1 MTQLPATEAAKPA
14 DNLVTSLF
22 SQFFGGPAYLEVA
35 TRLLKVSLK
44 ELYPALDIDP
54 NNAAIGEPQWDIVNG
69 EVVELFTNYETLS
82 DMLCQLAILRTSIM
96 LIEGH
101 HYLTQ
106 RPVATPA
113 VHLPVQIEE
122 IARLLNELSPTVLIA
137 CQEQQLAYWN
147 ASHDASGPR
156 WEALANT
163 LRGFWNAQQIEG
175 WTATECSMAR
185 ALFFHPDD
193 QERQS
198 NSNPYDTHAYLI
210 DIDAVEN
217 GQVEHVNEVAIAVL
231 IGKIENKEVILT
243 HSLRY
248 GYERFDS
255 QEALGASLG
264 GQLLQLGRKKIQWRL
279 YEPSGDFF
287 SHYAL
292 QMIDMQINAI
302 DAFGFAYETTTNDAE
317 APQDKQFAS
326 NIGKNKTNLDLG
338 WVEDQLPDWL
348 QNASSADQ
356 ISFARHLKS
365 LSALNSSHAGK
376 TYQDDIPSISD
387 FALTALK
394 NRMQLEHPEA
404 ATLDLQK
411 IEIEVRTVVA
421 WGSFIVPGQ
430 IETTRFNILELAMQ
444 NLIAVPFGDKAIR
457 SLDKSTPLPEWMTVA
472 YIESLISE
480 IDVGRTYPALIKR
493 TLLDDPAQS
502 QRRQE
507 LYTSQL
513 RIQLPLLALQNKL
526 RDVGGLDERGC
537 RYVNALME
545 PNEADRKV
553 DGQTIVLRKLAFV
566 RQLQLGV
573 SEDVVTNMFVIGP
586 QDPDAG
592 PCVLYQPMLE
602 PQLCQ
607 YPSPSNL
614 LYAIRQTASLRRSVL
629 AWLPDAV
636 RTAYSRYVFPR
647 SMPSPWIVVDFI
659 TSPLASLADIGP
671 VALSRNFVGGDFL
684 PVLFKANAS
693 ALVELAD
700 RQSVSDSE
708 SGWASFKQAGWMIFN
723 LALPFL
729 GSTAGTAA
737 WIWQIL
743 DDIEQITQD
752 DEKTD
757 ALAKWEAIVD
767 VLLNLALA
775 ITTHAIDR
783 TRTGNTKRQK
793 ALGGTLKETPQDTP
807 KPVGV
812 VEPKLVIEQLAPAS
826 YTEQTP
832 GHYGVIHTYG
842 ALSTT
847 PERLAK
853 LLSSFNIKEPK
864 EIGEPETEGVFQ
876 GLYEKDGS
884 RYAKVDAK
892 WFKVQAQGDQV
903 FIVDARNLE
912 RTGPPLASDAHGQWR
927 IDTSL
932 RLRGD
937 GSAGAKRRI
946 RSDAVRRSAVLLA
959 KLNRFEHT
967 KPEKQVLLTQDVEA
981 WNSASGIAKEDKRL
995 AYLSTLK
1002 TQRESYEEALLTL
1015 IEWPAFES
1023 APNYTGT
1030 RLSYLNAQVNFT
1042 FAEIGLLQE
1051 RLTPILTKALNIVEA
1066 QDLMLEQ
1073 QHIDDA
1079 QLMVT
1084 LSEDMIERLDYMQ
1097 TRFERLK
1104 ALGRKGCA
1112 FVKEHQGKLPS
1123 YTSDQLRLLQLDM
1136 YRHLCLT
1143 PDSLKTMPEGWEE
1156 VRQIVDNLTVAC
1168 QALQDAVSEQ
1178 SVIRLDEQ
1186 IDALNS
1192 LTEQFTAIDE
1202 HLNYAAEEY
1211 KDSARPEQIT
1221 RVSKRIELLKKRAAR
1236 HLEGALDERS
1246 NLRRQPGPYM
1256 QRPRP
1261 RRKFIRA
1268 RFWGMVSGEPRL
1280 SNTGEETDLLDV
1292 KNPITE
1298 QIIVTFHRK
1307 ATGEWVPREKPGQP
1321 SVIPT
1326 LKISVAKGSALISGL
1341 EAFKAQ
1347 AEAQALRPNRTPTG
1361 TGLIMHAHARRLLT
1375 ISNAIKRALTQAQNN
1390 LSNET
1395 FETANTITPAER
1407 SSADTVRFRLESEA
1421 RDLHILGYE
1430 IEQKITKQSPPTM
1443 SRVIWLRDRN
1453 LISITKQ
1460 MTRRRIKGM
1469 DYDYLDRY
1477 EIKDKQTN
1485 KALWFADFHYSKS
1498 WLADHFF
1505 FSARLK
1511 TPEEIN
1517 QGKTADSGGRL
1528 SQRQLIKFYRST
1540 IAVDQAKD
1548 VFFAKEPS

>member
-1 MTQLPATEAAKPA
+1 MTHPPATEAARPA
-14 DNLVTSLF
+14 DNLVASLF

-35 TRLLKVSLK
+35 ARLLRASLK

-54 NNAAIGEPQWDIVNG
+54 NNTAIGEPQWDIVNG
-69 EVVELFTNYETLS
+69 EVVNLFTNYETLS
-82 DMLCQLAILRTSIM
+82 DMLCQLAIKRASTM

-106 RPVATPA
+106 LPVATPA
-113 VHLPVQIEE
+113 VHLPVEVEE
-122 IARLLNELSPTVLIA
+122 IGRLLNELSPTLLIA

-147 ASHDASGPR
+147 ASPDTSGPR
-156 WEALANT
+156 WKALADT
-163 LRGFWNAQQIEG
+163 LRGFWNVQPLEV
-175 WTATECSMAR
+175 WTAAECSMAR
-185 ALFFHPDD
+185 TFFLNPDD
-193 QERQS
+193 QDRQS
-198 NSNPYDTHAYLI
+198 DNNPYDTHAYLI
-210 DIDAVEN
+210 DIDAVED
-217 GQVEHVNEVAIAVL
+217 GQVQHVNEVAIAVL
-231 IGKIENKEVILT
+231 IGRIDNKEVILT
-243 HSLRY
+243 HSLRN

-255 QEALGASLG
+255 KEALGASLAG
-264 GQLLQLGRKKIQWRL
+264 HLLESGRKKIQWQL

-292 QMIDMQINAI
+292 QMIDMQIKAI

-317 APQDKQFAS
+317 VPQDKKIAS
-326 NIGKNKTNLDLG
+326 NAGKNDTNLDLG

-356 ISFARHLKS
+356 ISFARHLKN

-376 TYQDDIPSISD
+376 TYQDDIPSITD

-394 NRMQLEHPEA
+394 KQMQLEHPDA
-404 ATLDLQK
+404 STLNLEK
-411 IEIEVRTVVA
+411 IEIQVRTVVA

-430 IETTRFNILELAMQ
+430 IETSRFNVLELALQ
-444 NLIAVPFGDKAIR
+444 NLIAVPFGDKTIR
-457 SLDKSTPLPEWMTVA
+457 SLDNTSPLPEWMTVA
-472 YIESLISE
+472 YIEELISE
-480 IDVGRTYPALIKR
+480 VDVGRTYPALIKR

-502 QRRQE
+502 QRRQD

-526 RDVGGLDERGC
+526 RDIGDIDERGC
-537 RYVNALME
+537 RYVAALME

-553 DGQTIVLRKLAFV
+553 DGQTIVVRKLAFV
-566 RQLQLGV
+566 PLLQLV
-573 SEDVVTNMFVIGP
+573 ASEDVVANMFVIGP
-586 QDPDAG
+586 KDPDAG

-636 RTAYSRYVFPR
+636 RTAYSRYVFP
-647 SMPSPWIVVDFI
+647 SAMPSPWIVVDFI

-671 VALSRNFVGGDFL
+671 VTLSRNALEGDFL
-684 PVLFKANAS
+684 PALFKANAD
-693 ALVELAD
+693 ALIELAD

-708 SGWASFKQAGWMIFN
+708 SGWESFKQAGWMIFS

-729 GSTAGTAA
+729 GSTVGTAA

-743 DDIEQITQD
+743 NDIEQITQE
-752 DEKTD
+752 DEKPGK
-757 ALAKWEAIVD
+757 LAKWEAFVD

-783 TRTGNTKRQK
+783 ARTGNAKRQK
-793 ALGGTLKETPQDTP
+793 ALEETPKEMSQETLQ
-807 KPVGV
+807 PVNV
-812 VEPKLVIEQLAPAS
+812 VKPKLVIEQLALVS
-826 YTEQTP
+826 RTEQTP
-832 GHYGVIHTYG
+832 EHYGIIHTSG
-842 ALSTT
+842 ALSAT

-853 LLSSFNIKEPK
+853 LLSSFNIKQPK
-864 EIGEPETEGVFQ
+864 EIGEPETEGIFQ
-876 GLYEKDGS
+876 GLYKKDGI
-884 RYAKVDAK
+884 RYAKVHEK
-892 WFKVQAQGDQV
+892 WFRVQAQGDQV
-903 FIVDARNLE
+903 LVVDAIDSE
-912 RTGPPLASDAHGQWR
+912 RTGPPLASDGHGQWR
-927 IDTSL
+927 IDTGL
-932 RLRGD
+932 RMRGD
-937 GSAGAKRRI
+937 GSIGLKRRI
-946 RSDAVRRSAVLLA
+946 RSDAIHLSTVLLA

-967 KPEKQVLLTQDVEA
+967 KPEKQILLTQDVEA
-981 WNSASGIAKEDKRL
+981 LNKASGAAKALKRS
-995 AYLSTLK
+995 AYLRTLK
-1002 TQRESYEEALLTL
+1002 TQRESYEEALSALL
-1015 IEWPAFES
+1015 KWPAFES
-1023 APNYTGT
+1023 MPDATGT
-1030 RLSYLNAQVNFT
+1030 RLSYLNAQVDFT
-1042 FAEIGLLQE
+1042 FAEMASYQE
-1051 RLTPILTKALNIVEA
+1051 QLAPTLSKVLDIVAA
-1066 QDLMLEQ
+1066 QDLVLEQ
-1073 QHIDDA
+1073 QHINDA
-1079 QLMVT
+1079 QLMIT
-1084 LSEDMIERLDYMQ
+1084 LSDEMIERLDFMQ

-1104 ALGRKGCA
+1104 VLGRRGCA
-1112 FVKEHQGKLPS
+1112 FVKEHQGKLPA

-1143 PDSLKTMPEGWEE
+1143 PESLKTMPEGWEE
-1156 VRQIVDNLTVAC
+1156 VRQIIDNLTVAC
-1168 QALQDAVSEQ
+1168 QALQDAISER
-1178 SVIRLDEQ
+1178 SVIRLDER

-1202 HLNYAAEEY
+1202 HLEYAAEEY
-1211 KDSARPEQIT
+1211 KDSAHPAQIA
-1221 RVSKRIELLKKRAAR
+1221 RVSKRIDQMKRRAAR

-1246 NLRRQPGPYM
+1246 NQRRQPGPYV

-1261 RRKFIRA
+1261 RKKFIRA

-1307 ATGEWVPREKPGQP
+1307 ATGEWVPRGKPSQP
-1321 SVIPT
+1321 SFIPT

-1347 AEAQALRPNRTPTG
+1347 AEAQALQPNRTPTG
-1361 TGLIMHAHARRLLT
+1361 TGLIMHAHARRLQT
-1375 ISNAIKRALTQAQNN
+1375 ISNAIKRALAQAQND

-1395 FETANTITPAER
+1395 VETANQITPAER
-1407 SSADTVRFRLESEA
+1407 SSADTLRFRLESEA

-1430 IEQKITKQSPPTM
+1430 TELRITKQSPPTM
-1443 SRVIWLRDRN
+1443 SRVIWLKDRN
-1453 LISITKQ
+1453 LISISKQ

-1477 EIKDKQTN
+1477 EIKDKQTD
-1485 KALWFADFHYSKS
+1485 KALWFADFHYSNS

-1517 QGKTADSGGRL
+1517 LGKTADSGGRL
-1528 SQRQLIKFYRST
+1528 SQRQLLKFYRST
-1540 IAVDQAKD
+1540 IAVDQAKEM
-1548 VFFAKEPS
+1548 FFAKKPS